1 MRRDSL
7 SVISVAH
14 PYKNVPPR
22 AVHIRFSCAE
32 GTLYLRL
39 CEPHFPR
46 KSKEVIFLAKEN
58 DMLLGMEMPY
68 SLEAEQS
75 VLGAVLVEPGCLA
88 ELVEHLRP
96 ESFYRPQHRAI
107 FTEMVRIFTAGEP
120 VDFIT
125 VLEAAKEAE
134 IFPSEQEAKVYL
146 SHLMEIVPSV
156 RNLDAYVGIIQD
168 KQVLRSLLEISGE
181 IMTEARESG
190 ADGKVLLDSAEQRIY
205 DLRQGRSVAGLVP
218 ISSTILDA
226 YDQINKLAGPD
237 REKYLGIKTGYSA
250 VDRKIGGLNK
260 SDLILIA
267 ARPGMGKTSFALN
280 IAVNVALKKRKVA
293 VFSLEMSSE
302 QITSRILSC
311 EALVESNR
319 LRSGNL
325 ESEDW
330 VKLAQTAQILSGTQI
345 FIDDTAGITISE
357 MKAKLRRL
365 RDVDL
370 VIVDYLQLMSSTGN
384 TDNRVQV
391 VSEMTRNLKL
401 MARELNVPVVVLSQL
416 SRATE
421 SRTGHRPMLSD
432 LRESGSIEQ
441 DADIV
446 MFLYRE
452 SYYQLQEGAPAPEQ
466 DTVECIISK
475 NRHGET
481 GSAVMLWDG
490 RHTKFYTIE
499 EDR

>member
-1 MRRDSL
+1 M
-7 SVISVAH
+7 
-14 PYKNVPPR
+14 
-22 AVHIRFSCAE
+22 
-32 GTLYLRL
+32 
-39 CEPHFPR
+39 
-46 KSKEVIFLAKEN
+46 AKEN
-58 DMLLGMEMPY
+58 DMLLGIEMPY

-88 ELVEHLRP
+88 ELVERLRS
-96 ESFYRPQHRAI
+96 ESFYRPQHRAL
-107 FTEMVRIFTAGEP
+107 FSEMVRMFTAGEP

-156 RNLDAYVGIIQD
+156 RNLAAYVDIILD
-168 KQVLRSLLEISGE
+168 KQLLRSLLEISGE
-181 IMTEARESG
+181 IMSEARESG
-190 ADGKVLLDSAEQRIY
+190 AEGRVLLDAAEQHIY
-205 DLRQGRSVAGLVP
+205 DLRQGRSATGLVP
-218 ISSTILDA
+218 ISDTILTA
-226 YDQINKLAGPD
+226 YDRINKLAGPD
-237 REKYLGIKTGYSA
+237 REKFLGIKTGYSA

-280 IAVNVALKKRKVA
+280 IAVNVALKKRRVA
-293 VFSLEMSSE
+293 IFSLEMSSE

-319 LRSGNL
+319 LRSGSL
-325 ESEDW
+325 EEADW
-330 VKLAQTAQILSGTQI
+330 VKLVQTAQVLSGAQI
-345 FIDDTAGITISE
+345 FIDDTAGITVSE

-365 RDVDL
+365 HDVDL
-370 VIVDYLQLMSSTGN
+370 VIIDYLQLMSSGKR
-384 TDNRVQV
+384 TDNRVQE

-401 MARELNVPVVVLSQL
+401 MARELDVPVVVLSQL

-466 DTVECIISK
+466 DTVECIVSK

-481 GSAVMLWDG
+481 GTAVLLWDG

>member
-1 MRRDSL
+1 M
-7 SVISVAH
+7 
-14 PYKNVPPR
+14 
-22 AVHIRFSCAE
+22 
-32 GTLYLRL
+32 
-39 CEPHFPR
+39 
-46 KSKEVIFLAKEN
+46 AKEN
-58 DMLLGMEMPY
+58 DMLLGIEMPY

-88 ELVEHLRP
+88 ELVERLRS
-96 ESFYRPQHRAI
+96 ESFYRQQHRAI
-107 FTEMVRIFTAGEP
+107 FSEMVRMFTAGEP

-156 RNLDAYVGIIQD
+156 RNLAAYVDIILD
-168 KQVLRSLLEISGE
+168 KQLLRSLLEISGE
-181 IMTEARESG
+181 IMSEARESG
-190 ADGKVLLDSAEQRIY
+190 AEGRVLLDAAEQHIY
-205 DLRQGRSVAGLVP
+205 DLRQGRSATGLVP
-218 ISSTILDA
+218 ISDTILTA
-226 YDQINKLAGPD
+226 YDRINKLAGPD
-237 REKYLGIKTGYSA
+237 REKFLGIKTGYSA

-280 IAVNVALKKRKVA
+280 IAVNVALKKRRVA
-293 VFSLEMSSE
+293 IFSLEMSSE

-319 LRSGNL
+319 LRSGSL
-325 ESEDW
+325 EEADW
-330 VKLAQTAQILSGTQI
+330 VKLVQTAQVLSGAQI
-345 FIDDTAGITISE
+345 FIDDTAGITVSE

-365 RDVDL
+365 HDVDL
-370 VIVDYLQLMSSTGN
+370 VIIDYLQLMSSGKR
-384 TDNRVQV
+384 TDNRVQE

-401 MARELNVPVVVLSQL
+401 MARELDVPVVVLSQL

-466 DTVECIISK
+466 DAVECIVAK

-481 GSAVMLWDG
+481 GTAVLLWDG

>member
-1 MRRDSL
+1 M
-7 SVISVAH
+7 
-14 PYKNVPPR
+14 
-22 AVHIRFSCAE
+22 
-32 GTLYLRL
+32 
-39 CEPHFPR
+39 
-46 KSKEVIFLAKEN
+46 AKEN
-58 DMLLGMEMPY
+58 DMLLGIEMPY

-88 ELVEHLRP
+88 ELVERLRS

-107 FTEMVRIFTAGEP
+107 FSEMVRMFTAGEP

-156 RNLDAYVGIIQD
+156 RNLAAYVDIILD
-168 KQVLRSLLEISGE
+168 KQLLRSLLEISGE
-181 IMTEARESG
+181 IMSEARESG
-190 ADGKVLLDSAEQRIY
+190 AEGRVLLDAAEQHIY
-205 DLRQGRSVAGLVP
+205 DLRQGRSATGLVP
-218 ISSTILDA
+218 ISDTILTA
-226 YDQINKLAGPD
+226 YDRINKLAGPD
-237 REKYLGIKTGYSA
+237 REKFLGIKTGYSA

-280 IAVNVALKKRKVA
+280 IAVNVALKKRRVA
-293 VFSLEMSSE
+293 IFSLEMSSE

-319 LRSGNL
+319 LRSGSL
-325 ESEDW
+325 EEADW
-330 VKLAQTAQILSGTQI
+330 VKLVQTAQVLSGAQI
-345 FIDDTAGITISE
+345 FIDDTAGITVSE

-365 RDVDL
+365 HDVDL
-370 VIVDYLQLMSSTGN
+370 VIIDYLQLMSSGKR
-384 TDNRVQV
+384 TDNRVQE

-401 MARELNVPVVVLSQL
+401 MARELDVPVVVLSQL

-466 DTVECIISK
+466 DTVECIVSK

-481 GSAVMLWDG
+481 GTAVLLWDG
-490 RHTKFYTIE
+490 CHTKFYTIE

>member
-1 MRRDSL
+1 M
-7 SVISVAH
+7 
-14 PYKNVPPR
+14 
-22 AVHIRFSCAE
+22 
-32 GTLYLRL
+32 
-39 CEPHFPR
+39 
-46 KSKEVIFLAKEN
+46 AKEN
-58 DMLLGMEMPY
+58 DMLLGIEMPY

-88 ELVEHLRP
+88 ELVERLRS
-96 ESFYRPQHRAI
+96 ESFYRPQHRAL
-107 FTEMVRIFTAGEP
+107 FSEMVRMFTAGEP

-146 SHLMEIVPSV
+146 SRLMEIVPSV
-156 RNLDAYVGIIQD
+156 RNLAAYVDIILD
-168 KQVLRSLLEISGE
+168 KQLLRSLLEISGE
-181 IMTEARESG
+181 IMSEARESG
-190 ADGKVLLDSAEQRIY
+190 AEGRVLLDAAEQHIY
-205 DLRQGRSVAGLVP
+205 DLRQGRSATGLVP
-218 ISSTILDA
+218 ISDTILTA
-226 YDQINKLAGPD
+226 YDRINKLAGPD
-237 REKYLGIKTGYSA
+237 REKFLGIKTGYSA

-280 IAVNVALKKRKVA
+280 IAVNVALKKRRVA
-293 VFSLEMSSE
+293 IFSLEMSSE

-319 LRSGNL
+319 LRSGSL
-325 ESEDW
+325 EEADW
-330 VKLAQTAQILSGTQI
+330 VKLVQTAQVLSGAQI
-345 FIDDTAGITISE
+345 FIDDTAGITVSE

-365 RDVDL
+365 HDVDL
-370 VIVDYLQLMSSTGN
+370 VIIDYLQLMSSGKR
-384 TDNRVQV
+384 TDNRVQE

-401 MARELNVPVVVLSQL
+401 MARELDVPVVVLSQL

-466 DTVECIISK
+466 DTVECIVSK

-481 GSAVMLWDG
+481 GTAVLLWDG

>member
-1 MRRDSL
+1 M
-7 SVISVAH
+7 
-14 PYKNVPPR
+14 
-22 AVHIRFSCAE
+22 
-32 GTLYLRL
+32 
-39 CEPHFPR
+39 
-46 KSKEVIFLAKEN
+46 AKEN
-58 DMLLGMEMPY
+58 DMLLGIEMPY

-88 ELVEHLRP
+88 ELVERLRS
-96 ESFYRPQHRAI
+96 ESFYRPQHRAL
-107 FTEMVRIFTAGEP
+107 FSEMVRMFTAGEP

-156 RNLDAYVGIIQD
+156 RNLAAYVDIILD
-168 KQVLRSLLEISGE
+168 KQLLRSLLEISGE
-181 IMTEARESG
+181 IMSEARESG
-190 ADGKVLLDSAEQRIY
+190 AEGRVLLDAAEQHIY
-205 DLRQGRSVAGLVP
+205 DLRQGRSATGLVP
-218 ISSTILDA
+218 ISDTILTA
-226 YDQINKLAGPD
+226 YDRINKLAGPD
-237 REKYLGIKTGYSA
+237 REKFLGIKTGYSA

-280 IAVNVALKKRKVA
+280 IAVNVALKKRRVA
-293 VFSLEMSSE
+293 ILSLEMSSE

-319 LRSGNL
+319 LRSGSL
-325 ESEDW
+325 EEADW
-330 VKLAQTAQILSGTQI
+330 VKLVQTAQVLSGAQI
-345 FIDDTAGITISE
+345 FIDDTAGITVSE

-365 RDVDL
+365 HDVDL
-370 VIVDYLQLMSSTGN
+370 VIIDYLQLMSSGKR
-384 TDNRVQV
+384 TDNRVQE

-401 MARELNVPVVVLSQL
+401 MARELDVPVVVLSQL

-466 DTVECIISK
+466 DTVECIVSK

-481 GSAVMLWDG
+481 GTAVLLWDG

>member
-1 MRRDSL
+1 
-7 SVISVAH
+7 
-14 PYKNVPPR
+14 
-22 AVHIRFSCAE
+22 
-32 GTLYLRL
+32 
-39 CEPHFPR
+39 
-46 KSKEVIFLAKEN
+46 
-58 DMLLGMEMPY
+58 MLLGVDMPY

-75 VLGAVLVEPGCLA
+75 VLGAVLVEPGCLS
-88 ELVEHLRP
+88 ELVEKLRA
-96 ESFYRPQHRAI
+96 ESFYRPQHRAL
-107 FTEMVRIFTAGEP
+107 FSEMVRMFTTGEP
-120 VDFIT
+120 VDFVT

-156 RNLDAYVGIIQD
+156 RNISAYVDIILD
-168 KQVLRSLLEISGE
+168 KQLVRSLLEISGE
-181 IMTEARESG
+181 IMSEARESG
-190 ADGKVLLDSAEQRIY
+190 AEGRLLLDSAEQHIY
-205 DLRQGRSVAGLVP
+205 DLRQGRSAAGLVP
-218 ISSTILDA
+218 ISETILSA
-226 YDQINKLAGPD
+226 YDRINKLAGPD

-280 IAVNVALKKRKVA
+280 IAVNVAMKAKHRVA

-325 ESEDW
+325 EENDW
-330 VKLAQTAQILSGTQI
+330 VKLAQTAQLLSGSEI

-365 RDVDL
+365 RSVDL
-370 VIVDYLQLMSSTGN
+370 VIVDYLQLMSSGKR
-384 TDNRVQV
+384 TDNRVQE
-391 VSEMTRNLKL
+391 VSEMTRHLKL
-401 MARELNVPVVVLSQL
+401 MARELDVPVIVLSQL

-421 SRTGHRPMLSD
+421 SRQGHRPMLSD

-466 DTVECIISK
+466 DTVECIVSK

-481 GSAVMLWDG
+481 GTAVLLWDG

>member
-1 MRRDSL
+1 
-7 SVISVAH
+7 
-14 PYKNVPPR
+14 
-22 AVHIRFSCAE
+22 
-32 GTLYLRL
+32 
-39 CEPHFPR
+39 
-46 KSKEVIFLAKEN
+46 
-58 DMLLGMEMPY
+58 MLLGIEMPY

-75 VLGAVLVEPGCLA
+75 VLGAVLIDPNKLSDIVGRI
-88 ELVEHLRP
+88 RP
-96 ESFYRPQHRAI
+96 ESFYRPQHRAV
-107 FTEMVRIFTAGEP
+107 FAEMVRMQTAGEP

-146 SHLMEIVPSV
+146 SHLMEITPSV
-156 RNLDAYVGIIQD
+156 RNLDAYIEILLD
-168 KQVLRSLLEISGE
+168 KQVLRSLLEISGD

-190 ADGKVLLDSAEQRIY
+190 ADGKALLESAEQRIY
-205 DLRQGRSVAGLVP
+205 DLNHGRSTKGLTS
-218 ISSTILDA
+218 ISETIIDA

-330 VKLAQTAQILSGTQI
+330 VKLVQTAQILSGAQI

-370 VIVDYLQLMSSTGN
+370 VIIDYLQLMSSGRR
-384 TDNRVQV
+384 TDNRVQE

-401 MARELNVPVVVLSQL
+401 MAKELNVPVVVLSQL

-466 DTVECIISK
+466 DTVECIVSK

-481 GSAVMLWDG
+481 GTAVLLWDG

>member
-1 MRRDSL
+1 
-7 SVISVAH
+7 
-14 PYKNVPPR
+14 
-22 AVHIRFSCAE
+22 
-32 GTLYLRL
+32 
-39 CEPHFPR
+39 
-46 KSKEVIFLAKEN
+46 
-58 DMLLGMEMPY
+58 MLLGIEMPY

-75 VLGAVLVEPGCLA
+75 VLGAVLIDPNKLSDIVGRI
-88 ELVEHLRP
+88 RP
-96 ESFYRPQHRAI
+96 ESFYRPQHRAV
-107 FTEMVRIFTAGEP
+107 FAEMGRMQTVGEP

-146 SHLMEIVPSV
+146 SHLMEITPSV
-156 RNLDAYVGIIQD
+156 RNLDAYIEILLD
-168 KQVLRSLLEISGE
+168 KQVLRSLLEISGD

-190 ADGKVLLDSAEQRIY
+190 ADGKALLESAEQRIY
-205 DLRQGRSVAGLVP
+205 DLNHGRSTKGLTS
-218 ISSTILDA
+218 ISETIIDA

-330 VKLAQTAQILSGTQI
+330 VKLVQTAQILSGAQI

-370 VIVDYLQLMSSTGN
+370 VIIDYLQLMSSGRR
-384 TDNRVQV
+384 TDNRVQE

-401 MARELNVPVVVLSQL
+401 MAKELNVPVVVLSQL

-466 DTVECIISK
+466 DTVECIVSK

-481 GSAVMLWDG
+481 GTAVLLWDG

>member
-1 MRRDSL
+1 M
-7 SVISVAH
+7 
-14 PYKNVPPR
+14 
-22 AVHIRFSCAE
+22 
-32 GTLYLRL
+32 
-39 CEPHFPR
+39 
-46 KSKEVIFLAKEN
+46 AKEN
-58 DMLLGMEMPY
+58 DMLLGIDMPY

-75 VLGAVLVEPGCLA
+75 VLGAVLVEPSCLA
-88 ELVEHLRP
+88 ELIEKLRS
-96 ESFYRPQHRAI
+96 ESFYRPQHRGL
-107 FTEMVRIFTAGEP
+107 FSEMVRMFTAGEP

-156 RNLDAYVGIIQD
+156 RNLSAYVDIIID
-168 KQVLRSLLEISGE
+168 KQLVRSLLEISGE
-181 IMTEARESG
+181 IMSEARESG
-190 ADGKVLLDSAEQRIY
+190 AEGKVLLDSAEQHIY
-205 DLRQGRSVAGLVP
+205 NLRQGRSVTGFLP
-218 ISSTILDA
+218 ISDTIITA
-226 YDQINKLAGPD
+226 YDRINKLAGPD

-260 SDLILIA
+260 SDLVLIA

-280 IAVNVALKKRKVA
+280 IAVNVAMKKHKVA
-293 VFSLEMSSE
+293 IFSLEMSSE
-302 QITSRILSC
+302 QITTRILSC

-319 LRSGNL
+319 LRSGSL
-325 ESEDW
+325 EEEDW
-330 VKLAQTAQILSGTQI
+330 VKLVQTAQVLNSAQI
-345 FIDDTAGITISE
+345 FIDDTAGVTVSE

-370 VIVDYLQLMSSTGN
+370 VIIDYLQLMSSGKR
-384 TDNRVQV
+384 TDNRVQE

-466 DTVECIISK
+466 DTVECIVSK

-481 GSAVMLWDG
+481 GTAVLLWDG

>member
-1 MRRDSL
+1 M
-7 SVISVAH
+7 
-14 PYKNVPPR
+14 
-22 AVHIRFSCAE
+22 
-32 GTLYLRL
+32 
-39 CEPHFPR
+39 
-46 KSKEVIFLAKEN
+46 
-58 DMLLGMEMPY
+58 
-68 SLEAEQS
+68 
-75 VLGAVLVEPGCLA
+75 
-88 ELVEHLRP
+88 
-96 ESFYRPQHRAI
+96 
-107 FTEMVRIFTAGEP
+107 
-120 VDFIT
+120 
-125 VLEAAKEAE
+125 LEAAKEAE

-156 RNLDAYVGIIQD
+156 RNLSAYVDIIID
-168 KQVLRSLLEISGE
+168 KQLVRSLLEISGE
-181 IMTEARESG
+181 IMSEARESG
-190 ADGKVLLDSAEQRIY
+190 AEGKVLLDSAEQHIY
-205 DLRQGRSVAGLVP
+205 NLRQGRSVTGFLP
-218 ISSTILDA
+218 ISDTIITA
-226 YDQINKLAGPD
+226 YDRINKLAGPD

-260 SDLILIA
+260 SDLVLIA

-280 IAVNVALKKRKVA
+280 IAVNVAMKKHKVA
-293 VFSLEMSSE
+293 IFSLEMSSE
-302 QITSRILSC
+302 QITTRILSC

-319 LRSGNL
+319 LRSGSL
-325 ESEDW
+325 EEEDW
-330 VKLAQTAQILSGTQI
+330 VKLVQTAQVLNSAQI
-345 FIDDTAGITISE
+345 FIDDTAGVTVSE

-370 VIVDYLQLMSSTGN
+370 VIIDYLQLMSSGKR
-384 TDNRVQV
+384 TDNRVQE

-466 DTVECIISK
+466 DTVECIVSK

-481 GSAVMLWDG
+481 GTAVLLWDG

>member
-1 MRRDSL
+1 
-7 SVISVAH
+7 
-14 PYKNVPPR
+14 
-22 AVHIRFSCAE
+22 
-32 GTLYLRL
+32 
-39 CEPHFPR
+39 
-46 KSKEVIFLAKEN
+46 
-58 DMLLGMEMPY
+58 MLLGIEMPY

-88 ELVEHLRP
+88 ELVERLRS

-107 FTEMVRIFTAGEP
+107 FSEMVRMFTAGEP

-156 RNLDAYVGIIQD
+156 RNLAAYVDIILD
-168 KQVLRSLLEISGE
+168 KQLLRSLLEISGE
-181 IMTEARESG
+181 IMSEARESG
-190 ADGKVLLDSAEQRIY
+190 AEGRVLLDAAEQHIY
-205 DLRQGRSVAGLVP
+205 DLRQGRSATGLVP
-218 ISSTILDA
+218 ISDTILTA
-226 YDQINKLAGPD
+226 YDRINKLAGPD
-237 REKYLGIKTGYSA
+237 REKFLGIKTGYSA

-293 VFSLEMSSE
+293 IFSLEMSSE

-319 LRSGNL
+319 LRSGSL
-325 ESEDW
+325 EEADW
-330 VKLAQTAQILSGTQI
+330 VKLVQTAQVLSGAQI
-345 FIDDTAGITISE
+345 FIDDTAGITVSE

-365 RDVDL
+365 HDVDL
-370 VIVDYLQLMSSTGN
+370 VIIDYLQLMSSGKR
-384 TDNRVQV
+384 TDNRVQE

-401 MARELNVPVVVLSQL
+401 MARELDVPVVVLSQL

-466 DTVECIISK
+466 DTVECIVSK

-481 GSAVMLWDG
+481 GTAVLLWDG

>member
-1 MRRDSL
+1 M
-7 SVISVAH
+7 
-14 PYKNVPPR
+14 
-22 AVHIRFSCAE
+22 
-32 GTLYLRL
+32 
-39 CEPHFPR
+39 
-46 KSKEVIFLAKEN
+46 AKEN
-58 DMLLGMEMPY
+58 DMLLGIEMPY

-88 ELVEHLRP
+88 ELVERLRS
-96 ESFYRPQHRAI
+96 ESFYRPQHRAL
-107 FTEMVRIFTAGEP
+107 FSEMVRMFTAGEP

-146 SHLMEIVPSV
+146 SRLMEIVPSV
-156 RNLDAYVGIIQD
+156 RNLAAYVDIILD
-168 KQVLRSLLEISGE
+168 KQLLRSLLEISGE
-181 IMTEARESG
+181 IMSEARESG
-190 ADGKVLLDSAEQRIY
+190 AEGRVLLDAAEQHLY
-205 DLRQGRSVAGLVP
+205 DLRQGRSATGLVP
-218 ISSTILDA
+218 ISDTILTA
-226 YDQINKLAGPD
+226 YDRINKLAGPD
-237 REKYLGIKTGYSA
+237 REKFLGIKTGYSA

-280 IAVNVALKKRKVA
+280 IAVNVALKKRRVA
-293 VFSLEMSSE
+293 IFSLEMSSE

-319 LRSGNL
+319 LRSGSL
-325 ESEDW
+325 EEADW
-330 VKLAQTAQILSGTQI
+330 VKLVQTAQVLSGAQI
-345 FIDDTAGITISE
+345 FIDDTAGITVSE

-365 RDVDL
+365 HDVDL
-370 VIVDYLQLMSSTGN
+370 VIIDYLQLMSSGKR
-384 TDNRVQV
+384 TDNRVQE

-401 MARELNVPVVVLSQL
+401 MARELDVPVVVLSQL

-466 DTVECIISK
+466 DTVECIVSK

-481 GSAVMLWDG
+481 GTAVLLWDG

>member
-1 MRRDSL
+1 M
-7 SVISVAH
+7 
-14 PYKNVPPR
+14 
-22 AVHIRFSCAE
+22 
-32 GTLYLRL
+32 
-39 CEPHFPR
+39 
-46 KSKEVIFLAKEN
+46 AKEN
-58 DMLLGMEMPY
+58 DMLLGIEMPY

-88 ELVEHLRP
+88 ELVERLRS
-96 ESFYRPQHRAI
+96 ESFYRPQHRAL
-107 FTEMVRIFTAGEP
+107 FSEMVRMFTAGEP

-156 RNLDAYVGIIQD
+156 RNLAAYVDIILD
-168 KQVLRSLLEISGE
+168 KQLLRSLLEISGE
-181 IMTEARESG
+181 IMSEARESG
-190 ADGKVLLDSAEQRIY
+190 AEGRVLLDAAEQHIY
-205 DLRQGRSVAGLVP
+205 DLRQGRSATGLVP
-218 ISSTILDA
+218 ISDTILTA
-226 YDQINKLAGPD
+226 YDRINKLAGPD
-237 REKYLGIKTGYSA
+237 REKFLGIKTGYSA

-280 IAVNVALKKRKVA
+280 IAVNVALKKRRVA
-293 VFSLEMSSE
+293 IFSLEMSSE

-319 LRSGNL
+319 LRSGSL
-325 ESEDW
+325 EEADW
-330 VKLAQTAQILSGTQI
+330 VKLVQTAQVLSGAQI
-345 FIDDTAGITISE
+345 FIDDTAGITVSE

-365 RDVDL
+365 HDVDL
-370 VIVDYLQLMSSTGN
+370 VIIDYLQLMSSGKR
-384 TDNRVQV
+384 TDNRVQE

-401 MARELNVPVVVLSQL
+401 MARELDVPVVVLSQL

-421 SRTGHRPMLSD
+421 SRTGHRPRLSD

-452 SYYQLQEGAPAPEQ
+452 SYYQLPEGAPAPEQ
-466 DTVECIISK
+466 DTVECIVSK

-481 GSAVMLWDG
+481 GTAVLLWDG

>member
-1 MRRDSL
+1 M
-7 SVISVAH
+7 
-14 PYKNVPPR
+14 
-22 AVHIRFSCAE
+22 
-32 GTLYLRL
+32 
-39 CEPHFPR
+39 
-46 KSKEVIFLAKEN
+46 AKEN
-58 DMLLGMEMPY
+58 DMLLGIDMPY

-75 VLGAVLVEPGCLA
+75 VLGAVLVEPSCLA
-88 ELVEHLRP
+88 ELIEKLRS
-96 ESFYRPQHRAI
+96 ESFYRPQHRAL
-107 FTEMVRIFTAGEP
+107 FSEMVRMFTAGEP

-156 RNLDAYVGIIQD
+156 RNLSAYVDIIID
-168 KQVLRSLLEISGE
+168 KQLVRSLLEISGE
-181 IMTEARESG
+181 IMSEARESG
-190 ADGKVLLDSAEQRIY
+190 AEGKVLLDSAEQHIY
-205 DLRQGRSVAGLVP
+205 NLRQGRSVTGFLP
-218 ISSTILDA
+218 ISDTIITA
-226 YDQINKLAGPD
+226 YDRINKLAGPD

-260 SDLILIA
+260 SDLVLIA

-280 IAVNVALKKRKVA
+280 IAVNVAMKKHKVA
-293 VFSLEMSSE
+293 IFSLEMSSE
-302 QITSRILSC
+302 QITARILSC

-319 LRSGNL
+319 LRSGSL
-325 ESEDW
+325 EEEDW
-330 VKLAQTAQILSGTQI
+330 VKLVQTAQVLNSAQI
-345 FIDDTAGITISE
+345 FIDDTAGVTVSE

-370 VIVDYLQLMSSTGN
+370 VIIDYLQLMSSGKR
-384 TDNRVQV
+384 TDNRVQE

-466 DTVECIISK
+466 DTVECIVSK

-481 GSAVMLWDG
+481 GTAVLLWDG

>member
-1 MRRDSL
+1 
-7 SVISVAH
+7 
-14 PYKNVPPR
+14 
-22 AVHIRFSCAE
+22 
-32 GTLYLRL
+32 
-39 CEPHFPR
+39 
-46 KSKEVIFLAKEN
+46 
-58 DMLLGMEMPY
+58 MLLGMEMPY

-107 FTEMVRIFTAGEP
+107 FTEMVRMFTAGEP

-168 KQVLRSLLEISGE
+168 KQMLRNLLEISGE

-302 QITSRILSC
+302 QITARILSC

-330 VKLAQTAQILSGTQI
+330 VKLAQTAQILSGAQI
-345 FIDDTAGITISE
+345 YIDGTSNITVSE

-370 VIVDYLQLMSSTGN
+370 VIVDYLQLMSSGRHM
-384 TDNRVQV
+384 DNRVQE

-401 MARELNVPVVVLSQL
+401 MAKELNVPVVVLSQL

-421 SRTGHRPMLSD
+421 NRTGRRPMLSD

>member
-1 MRRDSL
+1 M
-7 SVISVAH
+7 
-14 PYKNVPPR
+14 P
-22 AVHIRFSCAE
+22 
-32 GTLYLRL
+32 
-39 CEPHFPR
+39 
-46 KSKEVIFLAKEN
+46 KEN
-58 DMLLGMEMPY
+58 DMLLGVDMPY

-75 VLGAVLVEPGCLA
+75 VLGAVLVEPGCLS
-88 ELVEHLRP
+88 ELVEKLRA
-96 ESFYRPQHRAI
+96 ESFYRPQHRAL
-107 FTEMVRIFTAGEP
+107 FSEMVRMFTTGEP
-120 VDFIT
+120 VDFVT

-156 RNLDAYVGIIQD
+156 RNISAYVDIILD
-168 KQVLRSLLEISGE
+168 KQLVRSLLEISGE
-181 IMTEARESG
+181 IMSEARESG
-190 ADGKVLLDSAEQRIY
+190 AEGRLLLDSAEQHIY
-205 DLRQGRSVAGLVP
+205 DLRQGRSAAGFVP
-218 ISSTILDA
+218 ISETILSA
-226 YDQINKLAGPD
+226 YDRINKLAGPD

-280 IAVNVALKKRKVA
+280 IAVNVAMKAKHRVA

-325 ESEDW
+325 EENDW
-330 VKLAQTAQILSGTQI
+330 IKLAQTAQLLSGSEI

-365 RDVDL
+365 RSVDL
-370 VIVDYLQLMSSTGN
+370 VIVDYLQLMSSGKR
-384 TDNRVQV
+384 TDNRVQE

-401 MARELNVPVVVLSQL
+401 MARELDVPVIVLSQL

-421 SRTGHRPMLSD
+421 SRQGHRPMLSD

-466 DTVECIISK
+466 DTVECIVSK

-481 GSAVMLWDG
+481 GTAVLLWDG

>member
-1 MRRDSL
+1 M
-7 SVISVAH
+7 
-14 PYKNVPPR
+14 
-22 AVHIRFSCAE
+22 
-32 GTLYLRL
+32 
-39 CEPHFPR
+39 
-46 KSKEVIFLAKEN
+46 AKEN
-58 DMLLGMEMPY
+58 DMLLGIEMPY

-88 ELVEHLRP
+88 ELVERLRS
-96 ESFYRPQHRAI
+96 ESFYRPQHRAL
-107 FTEMVRIFTAGEP
+107 FSEMVRMFTAGEP

-156 RNLDAYVGIIQD
+156 RNLAAYVDIILD
-168 KQVLRSLLEISGE
+168 KQLLRSLLEISGE
-181 IMTEARESG
+181 IMSEARESG
-190 ADGKVLLDSAEQRIY
+190 AEGRVLLDAAEQHIY
-205 DLRQGRSVAGLVP
+205 DLRQGRSTTGLVP
-218 ISSTILDA
+218 ISDTILTA
-226 YDQINKLAGPD
+226 YDRINKLAGPD
-237 REKYLGIKTGYSA
+237 REKFLGIKTGYSA

-280 IAVNVALKKRKVA
+280 IAVNVALKKRRVA
-293 VFSLEMSSE
+293 IFSLEMSSE

-319 LRSGNL
+319 LRSGSL
-325 ESEDW
+325 EEADW
-330 VKLAQTAQILSGTQI
+330 VKLVQTAQVLSGAQI
-345 FIDDTAGITISE
+345 FIDDTAGITVSE

-365 RDVDL
+365 HDVDL
-370 VIVDYLQLMSSTGN
+370 VIIDYLQLMSSGKR
-384 TDNRVQV
+384 TDNRVQE

-401 MARELNVPVVVLSQL
+401 MARELDVPVVVLSQL

-466 DTVECIISK
+466 DTVECIVSK

-481 GSAVMLWDG
+481 GTAVLLWDG